1 MRCAGEA
8 AAAPHWNVRSTAA
21 VLQRLSTGRQHRPVP
36 AGPAPRA
43 DMVLVRVG
51 ARWSS
56 AHRVKINTCARHA
69 CMRKC
74 ARCSCAARVRAF
86 AHTRFSARA
95 HVPLLLLARACTAR
109 TCTARARAWVLRPG
123 GRWRKVWFLR
133 ERAQDPLDDWLCT
146 VPAPLRSSWHT
157 GPRLRSF
164 IRVLLSRE
172 CCRGGRA
179 DLGGLHCW
187 ACGCAQSVAF
197 ASVPCLLRPMLP
209 RAVRSCG
216 CFFVPSSPHCVA
228 PVTRCVDVQ
237 VRRRAA
243 LWASAALYRRHL
255 LTHQYSFDRSAS
267 AVNSCRQCAQ
277 R

>member
-1 MRCAGEA
+1 MRACVNA
-8 AAAPHWNVRSTAA
+8 
-21 VLQRLSTGRQHRPVP
+21 L
-36 AGPAPRA
+36 
-43 DMVLVRVG
+43 G
-51 ARWSS
+51 AR
-56 AHRVKINTCARHA
+56 A
-69 CMRKC
+69 C
-74 ARCSCAARVRAF
+74 VRAF

-95 HVPLLLLARACTAR
+95 HVPLLLARA
-109 TCTARARAWVLRPG
+109 CTARARAWVLRPG

-157 GPRLRSF
+157 GPRLRPF
-164 IRVLLSRE
+164 IRVLLSRRE

-179 DLGGLHCW
+179 HLGGLHCW

-197 ASVPCLLRPMLP
+197 ASVPHWSMLP

-216 CFFVPSSPHCVA
+216 CLFVPSSPHCVA
-228 PVTRCVDVQ
+228 PVTRCVVVQ

-255 LTHQYSFDRSAS
+255 RISIR
-267 AVNSCRQCAQ
+267 
-277 R
+277 